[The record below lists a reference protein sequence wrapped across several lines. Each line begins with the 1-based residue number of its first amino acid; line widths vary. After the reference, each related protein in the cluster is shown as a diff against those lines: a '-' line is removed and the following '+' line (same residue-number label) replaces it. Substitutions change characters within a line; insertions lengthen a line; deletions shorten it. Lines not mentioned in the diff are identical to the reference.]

1 MSLEYSITFQVKQ
14 KNGSTLYGTL
24 NAAITGPDA
33 LARATDVALKLE
45 NESVRVRVVCTRKD
59 FVGLKSD
66 EVRPRCH
73 ENLNEG
79 TKHAALLEA
88 VNRPVSG
95 DEVLK
100 ACETYNEWFAVP
112 SDQACESALH
122 ATLEA
127 HMAALR
133 EEVGK

>member
-1 MSLEYSITFQVKQ
+1 MATTIKELRALIE
-14 KNGSTLYGTL
+14 GR
-24 NAAITGPDA
+24 NARIEE
-33 LARATDVALKLE
+33 LRVRVFKLE
-45 NESVRVRVVCTRKD
+45 NKCSDCYRTRRK
-59 FVGLKSD
+59 L
-66 EVRPRCH
+66 RL
-73 ENLNEG
+73 ENE
-79 TKHAALLEA
+79 KLLEA

-112 SDQACESALH
+112 SDQAWGSALH